1 MADYADA
8 GDSMSNTAGSFSAP
22 DTTAY
27 VESATAPDTTIVAH
41 HEAVTDADLQPLS
54 EDQITY
60 LVARRKELTDAVWFL
75 DVATETG
82 DILQFVP
89 AVLACGNAVVLGP
102 DDWEDHLGNSYNSW
116 LGVTLEH
123 GTTEQFLRA
132 RDQIVHGGMQLA
144 AEVDE
149 WIKENDQT
157 TFTAQGRIA
166 LHRLSR
172 TADAAYQYL
181 LVGPGSV
188 AYAADHP
195 DDDSTAGDGYPT
207 DGTDDGSVDYAD
219 GGDGY
224 GTGSYGT
231 DSYGYGSDD
240 QSTDE
245 SDGERWED
253 DSEELL

>member
-8 GDSMSNTAGSFSAP
+8 GDSTSSTAGFSGAP
-22 DTTAY
+22 DTAAY

-75 DVATETG
+75 DVATEIG

-123 GTTEQFLRA
+123 GTEEQFRRA

-144 AEVDE
+144 AEVEE
-149 WIKENDQT
+149 WINENDQT
-157 TFTAQGRIA
+157 TFSSQGRIA

-181 LVGPGSV
+181 LVGPGSA
-188 AYAADHP
+188 AYAATHP
-195 DDDSTAGDGYPT
+195 DDDSTAGAGYA
-207 DGTDDGSVDYAD
+207 TDDGSGEYAE

-224 GTGSYGT
+224 GTDG
-231 DSYGYGSDD
+231 YGYSSED
-240 QSTDE
+240 QSTNE